1 MVDGRN
7 CTDSSR
13 MDGHAAGSAGPGP
26 GTAAYRAARKRAA
39 DVDDAEASLRK
50 RMAGPSSG
58 KAGLSADQDE
68 INRKIYEASRGSK
81 FFDHEKIRDAET
93 TQRIATLLAKRDDAL
108 SRITV
113 DSPEWKAIGRK
124 MDVRLAELEATRDL
138 SRQICHVDA
147 DQFYAA
153 VELKRDPSL
162 KGKAFGVGSGV
173 LTTASYEA
181 RLKGCRSGQAVFVAK
196 ALCPELIVVRNDFK
210 AYTQASSDVMEILG
224 SYDEN
229 MQPASLDEAYL
240 DITEYCEQHQM
251 TAEQVVTQLRKE
263 VEEETGLTV
272 SVGIAAN
279 KTLAKICSD
288 RNKPNG
294 QFQLAHDREVIMEFM
309 ETLKVRKIP
318 GIGRV
323 TERILQAVNVE
334 TCGDIWKQRHQLY
347 LTFGNAVDQLLSAYL
362 GLGSTHVRPN
372 DRRERKSVG
381 RETTFRP
388 TNDLE
393 LLKSELRGCADQVE
407 KDLERTHFKGR
418 TVTLVAKRD
427 SFQRFTRAKSGNVYL
442 HKADDL
448 YQIAVSLLMAEIA
461 ELTRTDPSAK
471 LTLRL
476 IGVRMT
482 HLKDLQPPDNQIKK
496 LFEAAGS
503 RVAEPGEGGRPGHD
517 REQEQLEEA
526 LRLSLLE
533 TSGTGDIDLTNEM
546 SVDGKE
552 AGDHALDVNAD
563 GMEDGGERLD
573 SSTPSKL
580 NPAGDNSST
589 KSNREDP
596 SGTPRKRPS
605 ADRSG
610 PQGTA
615 SSFSPPRP
623 KAPEKHQALQFQHIP
638 SSVAP
643 VLFKPTAASEETNSK
658 GAAIPHS
665 TTCPICQVS
674 LSFWSNAELNRQ
686 IDACLEGRG
695 HQPLDPKENNI
706 SRSGSD
712 SVLSPA
718 AATESTAKGS
728 RPGSRKSQAAN
739 DQADDGKHAKGSMRR
754 KSAPARDG
762 SREIGPSGAGT
773 LDFWLQSKKPTE

>member
-1 MVDGRN
+1 MDLTEGR
-7 CTDSSR
+7 
-13 MDGHAAGSAGPGP
+13 AGESAGPGP
-26 GTAAYRAARKRAA
+26 GPGPGTTASRAARKRAA
-39 DVDDAEASLRK
+39 EADDAEASLRK

-58 KAGLSADQDE
+58 KAGLSADQEE

-81 FFDHEKIRDAET
+81 FFQNERIKDAET
-93 TQRIATLLAKRDDAL
+93 TQRIAVLLAKRDDAL
-108 SRITV
+108 SRISL
-113 DSPEWKAIGRK
+113 DSPEWRAIEKKIDLR
-124 MDVRLAELEATRDL
+124 RAELEATRDL

-153 VELKRDPSL
+153 VELKRDPTL

-181 RLKGCRSGQAVFVAK
+181 RQKGCRSGQAVFVAK

-210 AYTQASSDVMEILG
+210 AYVQASSDIMEILG

-229 MQPASLDEAYL
+229 LQPASLDEAYL
-240 DITEYCEQHQM
+240 DITDYCTQHQM
-251 TAEQVVTQLRKE
+251 TAEQVLRKE

-288 RNKPNG
+288 KNKPNG
-294 QFQLAHDREVIMEFM
+294 QYDLPHDRDGIMQFT

-334 TCGDIWKQRHQLY
+334 TCGDIWKQRHELF
-347 LTFGNAVDQLLSAYL
+347 LTFGSSIDQLLSAYL

-393 LLKSELRGCADQVE
+393 QMKAELRSCADQVE

-418 TVTLVAKRD
+418 TVTLVAKKD
-427 SFQRFTRAKSGNVYL
+427 TYQRFTRAKSGNTYL

-448 YQIAVSLLMAEIA
+448 YQITLSLLLAEIA
-461 ELTRTDPSAK
+461 ELARSDPAAK

-503 RVAEPGEGGRPGHD
+503 KAPDPDQGGRPTYD
-517 REQEQLEEA
+517 REQDDLEEA

-533 TSGTGDIDLTNEM
+533 NSPTRGIDLAHEFMAAGTASDRHTPVLEHDPQHGGESIAIPSASSTHKKIGGDSSALSTGDDAVR
-546 SVDGKE
+546 SPQK
-552 AGDHALDVNAD
+552 
-563 GMEDGGERLD
+563 R
-573 SSTPSKL
+573 
-580 NPAGDNSST
+580 
-589 KSNREDP
+589 SN
-596 SGTPRKRPS
+596 

-610 PQGTA
+610 PQAT
-615 SSFSPPRP
+615 SSSISPPRP
-623 KAPEKHQALQFQHIP
+623 KVAEKQQGLQFQHAP
-638 SSVAP
+638 APAQSVASRP
-643 VLFKPTAASEETNSK
+643 IPAPEESSSNGS
-658 GAAIPHS
+658 AIPHS
-665 TTCPICQVS
+665 TACPICQAS
-674 LSFWSNAELNRQ
+674 LSFWSNAELNAQ

-695 HQPLDPKENNI
+695 HQSFDAK
-706 SRSGSD
+706 D
-712 SVLSPA
+712 SKVGRPEQDSALQRPAVNPSPA
-718 AATESTAKGS
+718 A
-728 RPGSRKSQAAN
+728 RPRKSQTV
-739 DQADDGKHAKGSMRR
+739 DEQVDDGKHASRAPQRR
-754 KSAPARDG
+754 KSG
-762 SREIGPSGAGT
+762 KEGTREKQQGGAGT
-773 LDFWLQSKKPTE
+773 LDLWLQSRKRTDS